1 MASEACSHTRR
12 WRSCMRTALTAR
24 RVALSRVR
32 LAFMLIRPWHEG
44 ILSHKSLLSH
54 ARSVITRRHALAAT
68 QCAHFTQ
75 CVCVRSRFRTAVHS
89 HTRSPWFCSL
99 PLRCRPSLSL
109 SINFTTHL
117 FIKLSVDLPFG
128 FSRLLVSRRATA
140 NGEPEPLRRP
150 SKQHSHVRHFHYVQQ
165 QREKEREKKPLIVVA
180 VVAFAVAPFLLLFG
194 HSLSKKMIKY
204 SFASFV
210 LTLTSAAAGRAG
222 EKRRSLCPSPF
233 PSPPVLGQSSACW
246 VRVTQILISV
256 NNLPE
261 GYSRGDSVA
270 KGEG

>member
-1 MASEACSHTRR
+1 MAVVFAYCSHNTKGCARMRSACPHAHSALARRPALSCSFGHYPKACSRCH
-12 WRSCMRTALTAR
+12 SMR
-24 RVALSRVR
+24 
-32 LAFMLIRPWHEG
+32 AFHSM
-44 ILSHKSLLSH
+44 
-54 ARSVITRRHALAAT
+54 
-68 QCAHFTQ
+68 
-75 CVCVRSRFRTAVHS
+75 CVCLRFRTAVHS
-89 HTRSPWFCSL
+89 HTRSPWFGSL

-128 FSRLLVSRRATA
+128 FSCLLVSRRATA

-150 SKQHSHVRHFHYVQQ
+150 GKQHSHVRHFHYVQQ
-165 QREKEREKKPLIVVA
+165 QREKERENKPLIVIA

-204 SFASFV
+204 SFVLFV
-210 LTLTSAAAGRAG
+210 LTLTSATAGRTG

-233 PSPPVLGQSSACW
+233 PFPPPSATVLGQSSACW

-261 GYSRGDSVA
+261 GYSRGDRVDN
-270 KGEG
+270 G